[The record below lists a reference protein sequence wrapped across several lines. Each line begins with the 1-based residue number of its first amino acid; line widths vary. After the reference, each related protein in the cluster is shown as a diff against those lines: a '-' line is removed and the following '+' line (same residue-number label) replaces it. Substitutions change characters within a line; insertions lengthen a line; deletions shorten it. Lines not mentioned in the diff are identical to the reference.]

1 MLIQLFSKWIECA
14 QQVQD
19 AARLLLQVVW
29 LSTQFEEEVVVLF
42 QEVSVHFL
50 RISAVKPLYNIYLL
64 LKTFCFSTVYLTV
77 LYAYPAGT
85 ANNQIAADSSTVKMG
100 TSRARTVLP

>member
-50 RISAVKPLYNIYLL
+50 N
-64 LKTFCFSTVYLTV
+64 FSRETV
-77 LYAYPAGT
+77 
-85 ANNQIAADSSTVKMG
+85 I
-100 TSRARTVLP
+100 